1 MRQWAAVQLGDTQA
15 LTFVVMATPE
25 DIAANAAFVLHADVV
40 VEVGARVR
48 GSAHGSKP
56 LLPLRNDCIARQVP
70 GGHNF
75 NNYANVNLIVTTA
88 VSQRVDAVWPG
99 ASTCECSDGAGA
111 ATVRS
116 HGSAASPEVGS
127 ASHGGAGAGSLSV

>member
-40 VEVGARVR
+40 VEVKNRPRSPQRPWFTTPPASQESFHR
-48 GSAHGSKP
+48 
-56 LLPLRNDCIARQVP
+56 IAQQVP

-88 VSQRVDAVWPG
+88 VSQHVDAVWPG
-99 ASTCECSDGAGA
+99 AS
-111 ATVRS
+111 RR
-116 HGSAASPEVGS
+116 P
-127 ASHGGAGAGSLSV
+127 